1 MSKQLHGA
9 MGKITFLEKSTF
21 QQPDINYSPILSLPL
36 YIKDTE
42 THRGL
47 VITAVSIFQVWSSL

>member
-1 MSKQLHGA
+1 
-9 MGKITFLEKSTF
+9 MGKITILEKSLF
-21 QQPDINYSPILSLPL
+21 QQPDINYSPILSLPF